1 MPWFNI
7 IISIASF
14 VIGGAALFY
23 VIKRITTK
31 AIVKQ
36 AKELDVPEAFKIMIH
51 KDKKNA
57 VDVGIFNQDENEL
70 ESFTM
75 QGEDG
80 IASDVPINQWVYL

>member
-1 MPWFNI
+1 
-7 IISIASF
+7 
-14 VIGGAALFY
+14 
-23 VIKRITTK
+23 
-31 AIVKQ
+31 
-36 AKELDVPEAFKIMIH
+36 MIH